1 MCSGIVGLPGD
12 SSVGEEPCQTACQ
25 LAGLLLCVQFDG
37 YRGLRLHV
45 ELPELFA
52 EPDECIGY
60 GVVVGYEPHS
70 HCAAEGAPQAF
81 DALVGDG
88 RAVVADGAVGE
99 CGAVADDEGGGLCEP
114 HVDVLT
120 LAVVTQ

>member
-1 MCSGIVGLPGD
+1 MPN
-12 SSVGEEPCQTACQ
+12 
-25 LAGLLLCVQFDG
+25 
-37 YRGLRLHV
+37 
-45 ELPELFA
+45 LFA

-60 GVVVGYEPHS
+60 GVVVGYEPHA

-88 RAVVADGAVGE
+88 RAVATDCPVGE
-99 CGAVADDEGGGLCEP
+99 CGAVADDEGGGLCES

-120 LAVVTQ
+120 VAVVAQ